1 MSALI
6 LSLSFAIAA
15 FLATRAFAGL
25 RTAKDARPAWQQEII
40 GQRDVPAPE
49 PARRRRRESLRTKS
63 LFERLIQAP
72 PSLTKPADRMVAAA
86 GLSDSMTG
94 ATFVGMSAMLSVI
107 AAVTALLYVSPE
119 GLTQRE
125 LMAVVGGGALGLVA
139 PAIIV
144 NGRATRRRD
153 EITAELPDLVD
164 LLTVSI
170 EAGLALEAA
179 LSRVSER
186 GNGPLATEVRRT
198 LSEIALGRQR
208 RDALRALGVRTDVP
222 AIVAFVN
229 SLNQADQS
237 GMELGPV
244 LRAQADVV
252 RQRRRQRAEEAAMK
266 APIKM
271 LFPLIL
277 FIFPSIF
284 IVLLGPAALQMMDT
298 IG

>member
-1 MSALI
+1 
-6 LSLSFAIAA
+6 
-15 FLATRAFAGL
+15 
-25 RTAKDARPAWQQEII
+25 
-40 GQRDVPAPE
+40 
-49 PARRRRRESLRTKS
+49 
-63 LFERLIQAP
+63 
-72 PSLTKPADRMVAAA
+72 MVAAA
-86 GLSDSMTG
+86 GLGDSMTG
-94 ATFVGMSAMLSVI
+94 ATFIGMSVMLAVI
-107 AAVTALLYVSPE
+107 AALVSSLYVSTE
-119 GLTQRE
+119 GFTQRE
-125 LMAVVGGGALGLVA
+125 LSLVVAATGVALAGPGAL
-139 PAIIV
+139 I
-144 NGRATRRRD
+144 NGRATRRRS
-153 EITAELPDLVD
+153 EITAALPDLVD

-186 GNGPLATEVRRT
+186 GDGPLAIEVRRT
-198 LSEIALGRQR
+198 LSEVALGRQR
-208 RDALRALGVRTDVP
+208 REALRALGTRTGVP
-222 AIVAFVN
+222 AVVAFVN

-284 IVLLGPAALQMMDT
+284 VILLGPAAIQMVRT
-298 IG
+298 FG

>member
-1 MSALI
+1 MIAYI
-6 LSLSFAIAA
+6 LPLSFGIAA
-15 FLATRAFAGL
+15 FLATRALAGA
-25 RTAKDARPAWQQEII
+25 RTAKGVRPVWQQEII
-40 GQRDVPAPE
+40 GQRESATPE
-49 PARRRRRESLRTKS
+49 PTRRRRRESLRTKS
-63 LFERLIQAP
+63 FFERLVQAP
-72 PSLTKPADRMVAAA
+72 PSLTKPADQMINSA
-86 GLSDSMTG
+86 GLGDQMTG
-94 ATFVGMSAMLSVI
+94 AAFIGMSAMLGVI
-107 AAVTALLYVSPE
+107 AAVLAVLYVSPE
-119 GLTQRE
+119 GFTQRE
-125 LMAVVGGGALGLVA
+125 LGLAVAATAVGLAG
-139 PAIIV
+139 PAIVIS
-144 NGRATRRRD
+144 GRATRRRAD
-153 EITAELPDLVD
+153 ITAELPDLVD

-186 GNGPLATEVRRT
+186 GEGPLAVEVRRT

-208 RDALRALGVRTDVP
+208 RDALRALGVRTGVP
-222 AIVAFVN
+222 AVVAFVN

-271 LFPLIL
+271 LFPLIM

-284 IVLLGPAALQMMDT
+284 VILLGPAAIQMIETFD
-298 IG
+298 